1 MQDVSVALEI
11 KITLVVVVSLHCTV
25 QKLLFLVLWLGTNL
39 KNLGTNLSSLIVIVI
54 VQISKKLIFRIIIIK
69 SIKTT
74 Y

>member
-1 MQDVSVALEI
+1 MQDISVALEI

-54 VQISKKLIFRIIIIK
+54 V
-69 SIKTT
+69 
-74 Y
+74 